1 MNSLACCYEHGEG
14 VEQNMTEA
22 IRWYTAAAEGGNA
35 DDMYELGWQYDHG
48 EGVEQNEDRALYW
61 YRRSAEGGHGGATV
75 DHPRLKV
82 MRICGVQNWE
92 EAVKW

>member
-1 MNSLACCYEHGEG
+1 MHNLACCYRHGEG

-48 EGVEQNEDRALYW
+48 EGVEQDMKRQFVGTNE
-61 YRRSAEGGHGGATV
+61 RRKQEPPGRH
-75 DHPRLKV
+75 
-82 MRICGVQNWE
+82 E
-92 EAVKW
+92 